1 MFAGDTVYFDSVCF
15 AEGEDGV
22 ISDGVLLY
30 TPTEIISVCSADLK
44 TTYVEGVDYI
54 IEGNRIIRTENSR
67 IPVFY
72 YRDYCKPYADD
83 PATGWI
89 RIVGSDMELI
99 LGNKALECQIFV
111 SYRHEGTWEG
121 TTATSQLSYMPNI
134 NRKLSSQD
142 PINIVFF
149 GDSITCGWD
158 ASGLNEEVV
167 QWQDNTL
174 IHASLNR
181 APYMPSWAEMV
192 TARLRQTYG
201 YDEITKINRAS
212 GGSGTYWGKTA
223 ADMWINSSNPDLVII
238 VFGMN
243 QPHSSKQE
251 FMFDI
256 KSIIATVH
264 AEHPKAEFLLVSC
277 MMPNKASVNFARHK
291 LADQEAAL
299 YELQEALAKEGIGVG
314 VVPVHSVFASMEAIG
329 KKYVD
334 YTSNN
339 INHPNDFAAR
349 IYAQLIL
356 EALEG

>member
-1 MFAGDTVYFDSVCF
+1 LDET
-15 AEGEDGV
+15 
-22 ISDGVLLY
+22 
-30 TPTEIISVCSADLK
+30 
-44 TTYVEGVDYI
+44 
-54 IEGNRIIRTENSR
+54 
-67 IPVFY
+67 
-72 YRDYCKPYADD
+72 
-83 PATGWI
+83 
-89 RIVGSDMELI
+89 
-99 LGNKALECQIFV
+99 
-111 SYRHEGTWEG
+111 
-121 TTATSQLSYMPNI
+121 
-134 NRKLSSQD
+134 
-142 PINIVFF
+142 
-149 GDSITCGWD
+149 
-158 ASGLNEEVV
+158 VV

-192 TARLRQTYG
+192 TAKLRYTYG
-201 YDEITKINRAS
+201 YDAITKINRGS

-223 ADMWINSSNPDLVII
+223 ADMWINSADPDLVVIA
-238 VFGMN
+238 FGMN

-251 FMFDI
+251 FKFDI

-264 AEHPKAEFLLVSC
+264 AEHPDAEFLLVSC

-299 YELQEALAKEGIGVG
+299 YELQEELAKSGIGVG

-339 INHPNDFAAR
+339 INHPNDFASR
-349 IYAQLIL
+349 VYAQMIL